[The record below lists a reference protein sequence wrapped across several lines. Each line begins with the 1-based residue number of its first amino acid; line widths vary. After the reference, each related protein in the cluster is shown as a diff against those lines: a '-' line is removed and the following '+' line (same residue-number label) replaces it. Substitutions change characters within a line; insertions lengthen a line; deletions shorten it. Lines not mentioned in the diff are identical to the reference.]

1 MPYTY
6 KTWTLNE
13 VVSTDDM
20 NLYLRDNLEYIYY
33 PQTDINTYTESELST
48 TSASFADVGAAFS
61 GTVYPSNTA
70 GTTTLLVTSTFT
82 ARPNTAAGLQ
92 GVNFDLMLN
101 GTSITGGSGIC
112 AIYGNGNQFY
122 PVGINYW
129 IENVPTGTA
138 VVKLRWK
145 VSGGTATIF
154 GGSATYG
161 GVAQF
166 AVREVS

>member
-1 MPYTY
+1 MPYSY
-6 KTWTLNE
+6 KTWTVNE
-13 VVSTDDM
+13 VVSADDL
-20 NLYLRDNLEYIYY
+20 NTYLRDTLEYLYSPPTEIKA
-33 PQTDINTYTESELST
+33 YTGSELST
-48 TSASFADVGAAFS
+48 TSASFTDVGHPFI
-61 GTVYPSNTA
+61 GTVYPSNTS

-82 ARPNTAAGLQ
+82 ARANTGAGLQ

-101 GTSITGGSGIC
+101 GTSITGGAGVC
-112 AIYGNGNQFY
+112 AAYGNGNQFY
-122 PVGINYW
+122 PVGISYW
-129 IENVPTGTA
+129 VQNVPTGTA

-161 GVAQF
+161 GIAQF